1 MTSLTSHWKACQ
13 DSNLQHKQTKRLH
26 GEKKLPKDHYYGSQ
40 ASKDRRYF
48 FTQGHK
54 HFFWEICCQKAFEKF
69 ENNNEIKVCLMRWR
83 TRGRLGGKKTESDF
97 SCRVLF
103 CPGKWD
109 VFLPYV
115 HLPQLTAHIRKGLL
129 KRGNN
134 EKEREMESCAV
145 CFSSLHLAGTS
156 SQQALRDLLFLQW
169 FHQD

>member
-1 MTSLTSHWKACQ
+1 MLCWWPRSLLTEKPAKIPICSINKPKDCM
-13 DSNLQHKQTKRLH
+13 
-26 GEKKLPKDHYYGSQ
+26 EKKSCLKITIMDH
-40 ASKDRRYF
+40 KPLKTEDIF

-54 HFFWEICCQKAFEKF
+54 HFLWEICCQKAFEKF

-97 SCRVLF
+97 SWRFLF

-134 EKEREMESCAV
+134 EKERERWRAVWCA
-145 CFSSLHLAGTS
+145 SLLSVWQEPPLSRH
-156 SQQALRDLLFLQW
+156 
-169 FHQD
+169 